1 MSSET
6 VETATGYENRRS
18 TSADSSGSQDPSPS
32 EGMASVTPQS
42 SSTTSGDKDGDSP
55 IFVDD
60 PFDNEKRQILF
71 DAIDRLQARGSH
83 ADLEIPQ
90 VFLHSHATLAN
101 SKLRI
106 PSSSS

>member
-6 VETATGYENRRS
+6 VETETGYENRRS
-18 TSADSSGSQDPSPS
+18 TSADSPGSQDPCPS

-55 IFVDD
+55 TVVDD

-71 DAIDRLQARGSH
+71 DAIDRLQAWGSH
-83 ADLEIPQ
+83 EYLDIPQ
-90 VFLHSHATLAN
+90 VCLNSHVTLAN
-101 SKLRI
+101 SKLTM